1 MKKRRKVM
9 ENLCPQCGAPI
20 TPGAT
25 NCQYCGAVMPVQAT
39 AQPQQP
45 QYVAPQPQYV
55 APQPQFVQ
63 PQYVP
68 PQFVQPQNHT
78 GNPAIHSSWPIK
90 NKVAAGI
97 LGILFGGLGIHKF
110 YLGKT
115 GAGILSIL
123 FCWTYIPSIL
133 GLIEGIM
140 ILCSNDENFQL
151 KYQVRI

>member
-1 MKKRRKVM
+1 M

-20 TPGAT
+20 TPGAN
-25 NCQYCGAVMPVQAT
+25 NCQYCGAAIAVQA
-39 AQPQQP
+39 APQPQQP

-55 APQPQFVQ
+55 QPQQAPQFAAPQFVQ
-63 PQYVP
+63 TQ
-68 PQFVQPQNHT
+68 HT

-90 NKVAAGI
+90 SKMAAGI
-97 LGILFGGLGIHKF
+97 LGILLGGIGAHKF

-133 GLIEGIM
+133 GFIEGIM